1 MPSFASDPMTCAA
14 GTNMCPPYK
23 KDPLSS
29 LAGRASTDALRSDRP
44 NDLCRGRKHVPALQ
58 EATPSLLW

>member
-1 MPSFASDPMTCAA
+1 MPSVASGPMICAA

-29 LAGRASTDALRSDRP
+29 LVGRASTDALLRI
-44 NDLCRGRKHVPALQ
+44 
-58 EATPSLLW
+58 